1 MKRTIVIFVMLV
13 AAVAVLITGC
23 NPWRN
28 VGEIIYLDE
37 EVYVYDE
44 ELPAGSVMDV
54 SENRVAPR
62 GRENRRRV
70 DEFEY
75 RILHVAQAPSVEVG
89 ASTVQANDIVIVD
102 TEAYVVY
109 NTAGNVFAGALQ
121 VIDFTRPEHPVI
133 TTEIALPHAD
143 VNAIAVTDSDIY
155 IAGAWDP
162 DFIANYADNAPDRA
176 FIAKIALDELSR
188 IDADAVDQR
197 KVILDSFAATGI
209 AIKGDTVFV
218 STGALDGELEIL
230 NSNLGLVDFV
240 AYGDLRDIE
249 AYRGGVIAL
258 QGTDNSG
265 LLDGRVLTVSQ
276 DGTQKDELFIPD
288 FTSAEK
294 KATIEVYEN
303 QYAFLGLSEAGFQV
317 VYLKDDSE
325 AGDPVQSLF
334 TIENPSGFDWTDKTD
349 TNSAS
354 YNNDLIFTAN
364 GEAGI
369 RVFNVAEPLQK
380 DNPVPNFAQ
389 LLGFVPFDE
398 TDPDGDGIFWS
409 ANHIE
414 YRTVETRR
422 SGSGG
427 FLVVAS
433 GVGGVNFYY
442 LQTK

>member
-1 MKRTIVIFVMLV
+1 
-13 AAVAVLITGC
+13 
-23 NPWRN
+23 
-28 VGEIIYLDE
+28 
-37 EVYVYDE
+37 
-44 ELPAGSVMDV
+44 
-54 SENRVAPR
+54 
-62 GRENRRRV
+62 
-70 DEFEY
+70 
-75 RILHVAQAPSVEVG
+75 
-89 ASTVQANDIVIVD
+89 
-102 TEAYVVY
+102 
-109 NTAGNVFAGALQ
+109 
-121 VIDFTRPEHPVI
+121 
-133 TTEIALPHAD
+133 
-143 VNAIAVTDSDIY
+143 
-155 IAGAWDP
+155 
-162 DFIANYADNAPDRA
+162 
-176 FIAKIALDELSR
+176 
-188 IDADAVDQR
+188 
-197 KVILDSFAATGI
+197 
-209 AIKGDTVFV
+209 
-218 STGALDGELEIL
+218 
-230 NSNLGLVDFV
+230 VDFV

-303 QYAFLGLSEAGFQV
+303 QYAFLGLSEAG
-317 VYLKDDSE
+317 
-325 AGDPVQSLF
+325 DPVQSLF

-364 GEAGI
+364 GEAGF

-433 GVGGVNFYY
+433 GVGRVNFYY